1 MFLEILKQ
9 IDYINIFLE
18 KPNKKS
24 LGKFKSFIVKYSDFQ
39 FYKEKCRRRVAYMM
53 YVQYSLSKE
62 KTLIPMSEFLSDMK
76 STYFPLIISKF
87 ILNLIF
93 VAWKHA
99 MIKFDPEKIHKFSN
113 PNYRELVKSK
123 IA

>member
-1 MFLEILKQ
+1 
-9 IDYINIFLE
+9 
-18 KPNKKS
+18 
-24 LGKFKSFIVKYSDFQ
+24 
-39 FYKEKCRRRVAYMM
+39 MM

-87 ILNLIF
+87 ILNLIL

-99 MIKFDPEKIHKFSN
+99 MIKFDPENIHKFSN